1 MLQRIMNP
9 DPRVKS
15 GAAFDPVKRFADC
28 EGGFAWR
35 KSACRHRLRAKP
47 HARTTTGQN
56 NNWEDELDRR
66 SCLTLTALGAAGLA
80 MSLPARAAG
89 ALPIVLYVDLSVDP
103 AKEKQ
108 FLAAYH
114 DHFKPVARKHE
125 GYVDLTVAKIDKVLQ
140 GTGPAKSVNY
150 RFQLTWASEELRQK
164 WVASADHVANWP
176 LLEKTL
182 ADKNYTVILTHAV

>member
-1 MLQRIMNP
+1 M
-9 DPRVKS
+9 
-15 GAAFDPVKRFADC
+15 
-28 EGGFAWR
+28 
-35 KSACRHRLRAKP
+35 
-47 HARTTTGQN
+47 
-56 NNWEDELDRR
+56 DRR
-66 SCLTLTALGAAGLA
+66 SCLTATALTALGAAGLA
-80 MSLPARAAG
+80 MRLPAHAAA

-103 AKEKQ
+103 AKEKD

-114 DHFKPVARKHE
+114 DHFKPVAQKHE

-140 GTGPAKSVNY
+140 GTGPARSVNY
-150 RFQLTWASEELRQK
+150 RFQLTWASEALRQK

>member
-1 MLQRIMNP
+1 
-9 DPRVKS
+9 
-15 GAAFDPVKRFADC
+15 
-28 EGGFAWR
+28 
-35 KSACRHRLRAKP
+35 
-47 HARTTTGQN
+47 
-56 NNWEDELDRR
+56 LDRR

-80 MSLPARAAG
+80 ISLPARAATA

-103 AKEKQ
+103 AKEKD

-114 DHFKPVARKHE
+114 NHFKPVARKHE

-140 GTGPAKSVNY
+140 GAGPAKSVNY

-164 WVASADHVANWP
+164 WVASAEHVANWP

-182 ADKNYTVILTHAV
+182 TDTNYTVILTHAV

>member
-1 MLQRIMNP
+1 
-9 DPRVKS
+9 
-15 GAAFDPVKRFADC
+15 
-28 EGGFAWR
+28 
-35 KSACRHRLRAKP
+35 
-47 HARTTTGQN
+47 
-56 NNWEDELDRR
+56 
-66 SCLTLTALGAAGLA
+66 

-114 DHFKPVARKHE
+114 DHFKPVAKKHE

>member
-1 MLQRIMNP
+1 M
-9 DPRVKS
+9 
-15 GAAFDPVKRFADC
+15 
-28 EGGFAWR
+28 
-35 KSACRHRLRAKP
+35 
-47 HARTTTGQN
+47 
-56 NNWEDELDRR
+56 DRR

-80 MSLPARAAG
+80 ISLPARAATA

-103 AKEKQ
+103 AKEKD

-114 DHFKPVARKHE
+114 NHFKPVARKHE

-140 GTGPAKSVNY
+140 GAGPAKSVNY

-164 WVASADHVANWP
+164 WVASAEHVANWP

-182 ADKNYTVILTHAV
+182 TDTNYTVILTHAV